1 MPEPSTSRL
10 GCLRPVLLLAPL
22 SLIVVLAWWWP
33 NRPAASDVTMP
44 PGELQSVSFAP
55 YRAWQSP
62 LRKDFPSAA
71 EVLQDLR
78 ILQGHVQAVRTYSAI
93 EGNYDVAA
101 LAQQVGVKVW
111 QGIWLG
117 SDVAQNEREIARGTA
132 IANRYPDTVTRVIVG
147 NEVLLRRD
155 LPPSALIADLEQV
168 KRAVHQP
175 VSYADVWEFWE
186 QFPEVARHVDFV
198 TIHIL
203 PYWENH
209 PVPIGQAI
217 AHVRDV
223 YRRIHALIP
232 DKPIVIGEAGW
243 PSRGRWRDGAAP
255 SRVNEARFIREFVTF
270 ADRNQ
275 IPYNLIEAFD
285 QVWKFQLEGTV
296 GANWG
301 LWTAGRKPKFPLLG
315 PVVENPAWPED
326 AAIGIVAGILL
337 FAGMRA
343 RWPPSDAALVR
354 LAVLAMALGTAL
366 SFAWAGTVPV
376 IYDNARLLSAI
387 VNLGGQALLAALLMD
402 RAALILSGQP
412 RPRPRNG
419 LDATETVRAII
430 SGQFRRVRFKACREW
445 LLDDLSFLFLWTAAV
460 MQALLVC
467 DPRYRDFPLA
477 VFAVPVVT
485 VAARA
490 ALGDLPASG
499 GGREELLAGLVLTLG
514 AARSLSIEGMLNHQA
529 LIWNAAALVLA
540 APALWSLRATAV
552 RHAAA

>member
-1 MPEPSTSRL
+1 MPARSALLLSL
-10 GCLRPVLLLAPL
+10 PVLLL
-22 SLIVVLAWWWP
+22 SLLLVLAWWWP
-33 NRPAASDVTMP
+33 NRPAAGEVTMP
-44 PGELQSVSFAP
+44 PGEIQSVSFAP

-71 EVLQDLR
+71 QVLQDLR
-78 ILQGHVQAVRTYSAI
+78 ILKGHVQAVRTYSAI
-93 EGNYDVAA
+93 EGNYSVAA
-101 LAQQVGVKVW
+101 LAQKVGLKVW

-117 SDVAQNEREIARGTA
+117 SDVAKNAREIARGIA

-155 LPPSALIADLEQV
+155 LPPSALIAALEQV
-168 KRAVHQP
+168 KRAVRQP
-175 VSYADVWEFWE
+175 VSYADVWEFWQ

-217 AHVRDV
+217 AHVREI
-223 YRRIHALIP
+223 YQRIHALIP
-232 DKPIVIGEAGW
+232 DRPIVIGEAGW

-255 SRVNEARFIREFVTF
+255 SRVNEARFIRQFVSF

-301 LWTAGRKPKFPLLG
+301 LWTAGRKPKFPLHG
-315 PVVENPAWPED
+315 PVVENPAWPAD
-326 AAIGIVAGILL
+326 AAIGIAAGILL
-337 FAGMRA
+337 FAGMLV
-343 RWPPSDAALVR
+343 RWRLSDAARLR
-354 LAVLAMALGTAL
+354 LAVLAMVLGAAL

-376 IYDNARLLSAI
+376 IYDGARLFSAI
-387 VNLGGQALLAALLMD
+387 VTLGGQVLLAAALMD
-402 RAALILSGQP
+402 RAAQILSGTPPP
-412 RPRPRNG
+412 RPRHG

-430 SGQFRRVRFKACREW
+430 SGRFRRMRFKTWREW
-445 LLDDLSFLFLWTAAV
+445 LLDDLSFVFLWTAAV

-467 DPRYRDFPLA
+467 DPRYRDFPLP
-477 VFAVPVVT
+477 VFAVPVVA

-499 GGREELLAGLVLTLG
+499 GGREELLAGLALALG
-514 AARSLSIEGMLNHQA
+514 AAWSLAIEGVLNHQA

-552 RHAAA
+552 RPAAA

>member
-1 MPEPSTSRL
+1 MPLHAQLRL
-10 GCLRPVLLLAPL
+10 FLLVAAL
-22 SLIVVLAWWWP
+22 SVIVVLGWWWP
-33 NRPAASDVTMP
+33 NRPAAGDVAMP

-62 LRKDFPSAA
+62 LTKDFPSAA

-78 ILQGHVQAVRTYSAI
+78 LLKGHVHAVRTYSAV
-93 EGNYDVAA
+93 EGNFDVAA
-101 LAQQVGVKVW
+101 LAQKIGIKVW

-117 SDVAQNEREIARGTA
+117 SDVAQNAREIARGIA
-132 IANRYPDTVTRVIVG
+132 IANRYPKTVTRVIVG

-155 LPPSALIADLEQV
+155 LPPAALIADIEQV

-209 PVPIGQAI
+209 PVPIGRAI
-217 AHVRDV
+217 AHVREV
-223 YRRIHALIP
+223 VARIHALIA

-243 PSRGRWRDGAAP
+243 PSRGRWRDGAEP
-255 SRVNEARFIREFVTF
+255 SRVNEARFIRRFVTF
-270 ADRNQ
+270 ADRNH

-301 LWTAGRKPKFPLLG
+301 LWTAGRKPKFPLHG
-315 PVVENPAWPED
+315 PVIENPAWPED

-337 FAGMRA
+337 LAGTLVR
-343 RWPPSDAALVR
+343 RRPNEAAGR
-354 LAVLAMALGTAL
+354 LAVLAMALGAAL

-376 IYDNARLLSAI
+376 IYDDARLICAI
-387 VNLGGQALLAALLMD
+387 VNLAGQALLAVLLMD
-402 RAALILSGQP
+402 RAALAVAGKP
-412 RPRPRNG
+412 RPCARFGR
-419 LDATETVRAII
+419 DATETVRDLI
-430 SGQFRRVRFKACREW
+430 SGRFREVRIAAWRDW
-445 LLDDLSFLFLWTAAV
+445 VLDDLSFLFLWAAAV

-467 DPRYRDFPLA
+467 DPRYRDFPLP
-477 VFAVPVVT
+477 VFAVPVVA
-485 VAARA
+485 VVARA
-490 ALGDLPASG
+490 ALGDLPRSG
-499 GGREELLAGLVLTLG
+499 GGREELLAGLALALG
-514 AARSLSIEGMLNHQA
+514 AIQSVRIEGVLNHQA

-540 APALWSLRATAV
+540 APALWCLRTRV
-552 RHAAA
+552 SRRAAA